1 MRAVLSRVTRASVR
15 VDGTVVG
22 AIEGPGVLALVGV
35 HREDSAED
43 VATMVRKIAE
53 LRLLDG
59 EVSAQDSGAPV
70 LLVSQFTLQGRT
82 ARGRR
87 PSWSHAA
94 PAEAARPL
102 IEAVAEG
109 LRARGIPVEQG
120 RFGAHMEVESVNDGP
135 FTLLVETRGN

>member
-59 EVSAQDSGAPV
+59 EVSAQDAGAPV

-82 ARGRR
+82 AKGRR